1 MTPGVWSPGA
11 ADGGART
18 GTLTTAHGEVA
29 TPGFMPVGTR
39 AAVRAVD
46 TDDLET
52 IGADMILANTYHL
65 MLRPGAEVVARLGG
79 LHEFWGWNRPILTD
93 SGGYQVFSLSPRI
106 TEDGARFQST
116 YDGSLVDLRPE
127 DATRIQERLGA
138 DIAMALD
145 VCVGLPADRI
155 EIEAAMTLSLRWGD
169 RSLQAHRRE
178 DQALFG
184 IVQGGSDPDLRAE
197 SAARTAAL
205 GFIGFGIGGL
215 SVGESAIERARALAA
230 VMPQL
235 PRGKARYVM
244 GLGDPIGVLEAV
256 GQGADLFDCVWP
268 TRLARHGR
276 VLTSKGDFNLR
287 RAENAEDDRP
297 LDPDCGCH
305 TCRHHH
311 RAYLRH
317 LLMTNELTAFRL
329 ISIHNLTYTMNL
341 MVEARAAIE
350 AGRFAELLAEAKKQR
365 RSNNEEAPPP

>member
-1 MTPGVWSPGA
+1 
-11 ADGGART
+11 
-18 GTLTTAHGEVA
+18 
-29 TPGFMPVGTR
+29 MPVGTR

-46 TDDLET
+46 TDDLVT
-52 IGADMILANTYHL
+52 IGAEMILANTYHL

-79 LHEFWGWNRPILTD
+79 LHRFWGWDRPILTD
-93 SGGYQVFSLSPRI
+93 SGGYQVLSLSPRI
-106 TEDGARFQST
+106 TEDGARFRST
-116 YDGSLVDLRPE
+116 YDGSLVDLSPE
-127 DATRIQERLGA
+127 DATRIQEHLGA

-145 VCVGLPADRI
+145 VCVGLPASKT
-155 EIEAAMTLSLRWGD
+155 EIATAMNLSLRWGA
-169 RSLQAHRRE
+169 RSLEAHRRE

-197 SAARTAAL
+197 SAARTAAQ
-205 GFIGFGIGGL
+205 GFVGFGIGGL
-215 SVGESAIERARALAA
+215 SVGESPLERASALGA

-235 PRGKARYVM
+235 PTGKARYVM
-244 GLGDPIGVLEAV
+244 GLGDPMGVLEAV

-276 VLTSKGDFNLR
+276 VLTRKGDFNLR
-287 RAENAEDDRP
+287 RAENASDDQP

-329 ISIHNLTYTMNL
+329 TSIHNLTYTMEL
-341 MVEARAAIE
+341 MVGAREAIE
-350 AGRFAELLAEAKKQR
+350 AGRFADFLLEAKEHR
-365 RSNNEEAPPP
+365 RTDDQEGARQ